1 MRKISKNVYEFMEK
15 LSSKEGIIGA
25 LAIDQRGS
33 IKKMIGQYSEAT
45 TEKIEDFKCLVS
57 SELTK
62 YASSI
67 LLDPEYGLPA
77 SKVRDKEAGLLLAY
91 EKTGYDATKKGRL
104 PDILDDW
111 SVKRLKEQGADAIKF
126 LLYYDVDD
134 DKEIN
139 ERKHIFVERLG
150 SECLGEDIPFYLELV
165 SYDEAGLD
173 VKSREYAKVRPHKVI
188 EMMKEFSKP
197 RYNVTVLKME
207 IPVDM
212 NYVEG
217 YGKEEYVFTKEEAKK
232 FYKEQ
237 SDATDLPFIF
247 LSGGV
252 SMDLFKKSLELAKES
267 GSKFNGV
274 LCGRATWAD
283 AIKPYSEEG
292 KEKGLEWLSTQGK
305 EKITSLG
312 EVLEKTASDWRLKLT
327 K

>member
-1 MRKISKNVYEFMEK
+1 MRKISENVYAAMER
-15 LSSKEGIIGA
+15 LSNKEGIIGA

-33 IKKMIGQYSEAT
+33 IKKMIGAYSEAT

-67 LLDPEYGLPA
+67 LLDPEFGLPA
-77 SKVRDKEAGLLLAY
+77 SKVRATDAGLLLAY

-104 PDILDDW
+104 PDILDEW

-134 DKEIN
+134 DKKIN
-139 ERKHIFVERLG
+139 EAKKIFVERLG
-150 SECLGEDIPFYLELV
+150 SECLGEDIPLYLELV
-165 SYDEAGLD
+165 SYDESGLLPGT
-173 VKSREYAKVRPHKVI
+173 KEYAKVRPHKVNT
-188 EMMKEFSKP
+188 MMKEFSDP

-212 NYVEG
+212 NFVEG
-217 YGKEEYVFTKEEAKK
+217 YGDDYVFTKEEAMKY
-232 FYKEQ
+232 YKEQ
-237 SDATDLPFIF
+237 SDCSELPFIF

-252 SMDLFKKSLELAKES
+252 SMDLFKKSLELAKEA
-267 GSKFNGV
+267 GSTFNGV

-283 AIKPYSEEG
+283 AIKPYSLNGKEEG
-292 KEKGLEWLSTQGK
+292 TKWLQTEGK
-305 EKITSLG
+305 EKITSLD
-312 EVLEKTASDWRLKLT
+312 EVLAKTASDWKLKLT

>member
-1 MRKISKNVYEFMEK
+1 MKITKGVYEKMEK
-15 LSSKEGIIGA
+15 LSSKDGLIGA

-33 IKKMIGQYSEAT
+33 IKKMIGKYTEST
-45 TEKIEDFKCLVS
+45 SEKIEEFKSLVS
-57 SELTK
+57 TELTK

-67 LLDPEYGLPA
+67 LLDPEYGIPA

-111 SVKRLKEQGADAIKF
+111 SVKRLKELGADAVKF

-150 SECLGEDIPFYLELV
+150 SECVGEDMPFYLELV
-165 SYDEAGLD
+165 SYDDKGLD
-173 VKSREYAKVRPHKVI
+173 VKSKEYAKVRPHKVI

-197 RYNVTVLKME
+197 QYNVTVLKME

-212 NYVEG
+212 NFVEG
-217 YGKEEYVFTKEEAKK
+217 YSDDYVYTKEEAKK
-232 FYKEQ
+232 FFKEQ
-237 SDATDLPFIF
+237 SEATHLPYIF

-252 SMDLFKKSLELAKES
+252 SMDLFKKSLELAKEADA
-267 GSKFNGV
+267 KFNGV

-283 AIKPYSEEG
+283 CIKPYSESG
-292 KEKGLEWLSTQGK
+292 KEEAVKWLSTQGK
-305 EKITSLG
+305 EKITGLD
-312 EVLEKTASDWRLKLT
+312 EVLKRTASDWRLKLT

>member
-1 MRKISKNVYEFMEK
+1 MKLTEMSYKKMEK
-15 LSSKEGIIGA
+15 LSDKNGIIGA

-33 IKKMIGQYSEAT
+33 IKKMIEKYTEAT
-45 TEKIEDFKCLVS
+45 NSDIEEFKSLVS

-91 EKTGYDATKKGRL
+91 EKTGYDATKEGRF

-111 SVKRLKEQGADAIKF
+111 SVKRLKEEGADAIKF
-126 LLYYDVDD
+126 LLYYNVD
-134 DKEIN
+134 DKEIIN
-139 ERKHIFVERLG
+139 ERKRIFVERLG
-150 SECLGEDIPFYLELV
+150 SECKGEDIPFYLELV
-165 SYDEAGLD
+165 SYDNELD
-173 VKSREYAKVRPHKVI
+173 PKSKEYAKVRPHKVI
-188 EMMKEFSKP
+188 EMMKEFSKE
-197 RYNVTVLKME
+197 RYGVTVLKME

-217 YGKEEYVFTKEEAKK
+217 YGEEFVFTREEAKK

-237 SDATDLPFIF
+237 SDATNLPFIF

-252 SMDLFKKSLELAKES
+252 SMDLFKKSLELAHEA
-267 GSKFNGV
+267 GSTFNGV

-283 AIKPYSEEG
+283 GIEPFSTKG
-292 KEKGLEWLSTQGK
+292 KEEAVKWLSTVGR
-305 EKITSLG
+305 ERITSLD
-312 EVLEKTASDWRLKLT
+312 EVLQRTASDWRLKLT

>member
-1 MRKISKNVYEFMEK
+1 MRKISKNVYEAMER
-15 LSSKEGIIGA
+15 LSNKEGIIGA

-33 IKKMIGQYSEAT
+33 IKKMIGAYSDST
-45 TEKIEDFKCLVS
+45 TEKIEEFKCLVS

-67 LLDPEYGLPA
+67 LLDPEYGLLA
-77 SKVRDKEAGLLLAY
+77 SKVRDEDAGLLLAY

-104 PDILDDW
+104 PDILDEW

-126 LLYYDVDD
+126 LLYYDIDD

-139 ERKHIFVERLG
+139 EAKHIFVERLG
-150 SECLGEDIPFYLELV
+150 SECLGEDIAFYLELV
-165 SYDEAGLD
+165 SYDDKGASG
-173 VKSREYAKVRPHKVI
+173 KEYAKLRPRKVI
-188 EMMKEFSKP
+188 EPMKEFSKE
-197 RYNVTVLKME
+197 RYNVTVLKVE

-217 YGKEEYVFTKEEAKK
+217 YGEEWVYTKEEAMK

-237 SDATDLPFIF
+237 SEATDLPFIF

-252 SMDLFKKSLELAKES
+252 SMDLFKKSLELAYDSE
-267 GSKFNGV
+267 SKFNGV

-283 AIKPYSEEG
+283 AIKPYSLEG
-292 KEKGLEWLSTQGK
+292 KEKALEWLQTEGK
-305 EKITSLG
+305 AKIVSLD
-312 EVLEKTASDWRLKLT
+312 EVLNKTASNWKEKLGL
-327 K
+327 